1 MPCSERRPYLMKE
14 KKKVKESTVFQIVIG
29 TILVFATILA
39 VVPFILLISSS
50 FTAED
55 ALLSNGYGF
64 WPTKFSLY
72 AYEYLFVTN
81 REKIFSAYGMTMLV
95 TVIGTALSLVI
106 GPLLAYAIS
115 RKDYPRRKII
125 NFLVFFTM
133 IFNGGTVS
141 SYIIWTQIFGIR
153 NSIAAYIFPTL
164 LMNGFY
170 IMLMKNNFSSNI
182 HPALIEAA
190 KIDGAGE
197 FYIYLKIILP
207 LSLPI
212 LATVGLMVAI
222 AYWNDWVNGL
232 YYITDSKKY
241 SLQVFMNSI
250 INNIKS
256 LASMSSSMDMGG
268 VKELPSSGIRMAMAV
283 IGILPIFALYPFFQK
298 AFVAGIA
305 LGGVKE

>member
-1 MPCSERRPYLMKE
+1 MEKRKKTTSE
-14 KKKVKESTVFQIVIG
+14 TIFQICIG
-29 TILVFATILA
+29 IVLIIATVLA

-55 ALLSNGYGF
+55 VLLSKGYGF
-64 WPTKFSLY
+64 WPAKFSVY

-81 REKIFSAYGMTMLV
+81 RDKIFSAYGLTILV
-95 TVIGTALSLVI
+95 TIVGTAIALFI
-106 GPLLAYAIS
+106 GPLLAYPIS
-115 RKDYPRRKII
+115 RKDYPRRKIV
-125 NFLVFFTM
+125 NFIVFFTM
-133 IFNGGTVS
+133 IFNGGTVA
-141 SYIIWTQIFGIR
+141 SYIIWTQVFNIR
-153 NSIAAYIFPTL
+153 NSVAALIFPTL
-164 LMNGFY
+164 LLNGFY
-170 IMLMKNNFSSNI
+170 IMLMKNNFSNNI

-190 KIDGAGE
+190 KVDGAGE
-197 FYIYLKIILP
+197 WFIYFKIILP

-212 LATVGLMVAI
+212 LATVGLMIAI

-232 YYITDSKKY
+232 YYITDSRLY

-256 LASMSSSMDMGG
+256 LASMSGSADFGG
-268 VKELPSSGIRMAMAV
+268 AKELPGTGIRMAMAV
-283 IGILPIFALYPFFQK
+283 IGIIPIFALYPFFQK